1 MDSGSLRHEINLA
14 LPDLHEET
22 KRAVIEHLTDIIG
35 VRNREDLLFVE
46 PDDIKPFLTP
56 IQSRRLVQVFRKGEN
71 ALMS

>member
-1 MDSGSLRHEINLA
+1 MDSGSLHHEINLA
-14 LPDLHEET
+14 LPDLHE
-22 KRAVIEHLTDIIG
+22 RAVIEHLTDIIG